1 MSFLLGIA
9 GLVLHIASIALL
21 VYCVMSF
28 IMPHNELYRKAAYYV
43 EPVLHPIRLQLY
55 RWFPS
60 LRDLPVDFSPLALW
74 LALDIAGGLI
84 NVLRG
89 IF

>member
-1 MSFLLGIA
+1 MSLLLGLA
-9 GLVLHIASIALL
+9 GLVLHVASIALL

-28 IMPHNELYRKAAYYV
+28 IMPQNELYRKAASYV

-55 RWFPS
+55 RWFPALRS
-60 LRDLPVDFSPLALW
+60 LPLDFSPLALW
-74 LALDIAGGLI
+74 LLLDVAGWVI
-84 NVLRG
+84 NWLGR